1 MKTRN
6 TILVCFLL
14 LAAKML
20 TAQSFDVPKNVV
32 LKDKDDYAKYEKD
45 IINAAIWLRDTPLN
59 EQEAK
64 RKEVSQFVI
73 LWLTGSPTVDVELGT
88 AVLDFEKKNTGMMV
102 VFMAASAR
110 YSLENNYSKDKTAK
124 NRAALLDLITVYK
137 SGKGISKD
145 KKMDKLVKMEAEGK
159 LDEWIKENM

>member
-45 IINAAIWLRDTPLN
+45 MINAATWLRDTPLN

-159 LDEWIKENM
+159 MDEWIKENM

>member
-1 MKTRN
+1 MKTSK
-6 TILVCFLL
+6 TLLVCFLL

-20 TAQSFDVPKNVV
+20 TAQTFEVPKNVV
-32 LKDKDDYAKYEKD
+32 LKTKDDYAKYEKD
-45 IINAAIWLRDTPLN
+45 MINASIWLRDTPLN

-73 LWLTGSPTVDVELGT
+73 LWLTGSPTVDVELNT
-88 AVLDFEKKNTGMMV
+88 PVLDFEKKNSGMMV
-102 VFMAASAR
+102 IYMASSAR

-124 NRAALLDLITVYK
+124 NRAALLDMIAVYK
-137 SGKGISKD
+137 SDKGISKD
-145 KKMDKLVKMEAEGK
+145 KKMDKLVKMESEGK